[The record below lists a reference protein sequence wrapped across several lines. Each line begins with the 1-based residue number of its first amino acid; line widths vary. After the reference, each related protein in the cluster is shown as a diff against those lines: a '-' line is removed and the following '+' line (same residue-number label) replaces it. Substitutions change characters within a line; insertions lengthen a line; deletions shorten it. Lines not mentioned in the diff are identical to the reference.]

1 MTDFSA
7 VCSNLADF
15 LAENCVDFQL
25 IFFELFSWFSAELK
39 FAWHLKNI
47 QFYQWHDEWL
57 ASQFAKCISYP
68 TLQRIFKIV
77 YIEDWKKCGI
87 LDMVATAKIVMSSH
101 LRHFCPYHQSLS
113 RKNLFFSK
121 RFSSSLEFLALTQIF
136 PCFSIC
142 LSILH
147 SKNASEASVAIY

>member
-1 MTDFSA
+1 MMNDLHRNSQNA
-7 VCSNLADF
+7 SHIPHRNEF
-15 LAENCVDFQL
+15 LKL
-25 IFFELFSWFSAELK
+25 YTLK
-39 FAWHLKNI
+39 IGKNVG
-47 QFYQWHDEWL
+47 FW
-57 ASQFAKCISYP
+57 
-68 TLQRIFKIV
+68 
-77 YIEDWKKCGI
+77 I
-87 LDMVATAKIVMSSH
+87 LVATAKIVMSSH

-147 SKNASEASVAIY
+147 SKNAGEASVAIC